1 MLNLKHVKDYRGLLQ
16 FFKGA
21 LYHFFKV
28 GFFFW
33 SLLTSITEVNR
44 HLTLKR
50 GENNLISNAFQ
61 CKKRVKSQDPGFLC
75 ISVLFILHK
84 CRTEIND
91 GSIDFAI

>member
-33 SLLTSITEVNR
+33 SLLTSVTEVNR

-61 CKKRVKSQDPGFLC
+61 CKKKSQESRSRIPLYFC
-75 ISVLFILHK
+75 IIHLTQMQN
-84 CRTEIND
+84 RN
-91 GSIDFAI
+91 